1 MINHGDRENTQSANA
16 VNRVI
21 MNKSTLWQSKQT
33 YRPSIKSLRALFFL
47 FDVNYSGDKESLKY
61 GEAASIPE
69 CGIKY
74 IISLIMQVYAAG
86 VKISIAI
93 FRVL

>member
-1 MINHGDRENTQSANA
+1 MQI
-16 VNRVI
+16 I
-21 MNKSTLWQSKQT
+21 
-33 YRPSIKSLRALFFL
+33 P
-47 FDVNYSGDKESLKY
+47 GDKESLKY

-74 IISLIMQVYAAG
+74 IKSLIMQVYAAG

-93 FRVL
+93 FWAL